1 MIINLYLKKTQNRF
15 YLIKYFNLLCVISF
29 ICSTQISFSQ
39 SSDYNRPEITVLFS
53 NPYDLG
59 PTASDVIQRFRK
71 PESIKFSYIEHY
83 GGGNISPLYKIPSDW
98 YVQKELFRFKDNY
111 DLSDKQSIPH
121 FPNVDYNQVDNP
133 IAKFSF
139 IEASENPDVYL
150 KDYSK
155 EIFRF
160 IFTSVEND
168 YTFKLDRIVK
178 RTMINANDYLIN
190 LSKEVARGDN
200 IIKDNIKIVFD
211 NIYIVGIELD
221 SYKFDRSIGW
231 ETLKAKVYLFKLD
244 YSTILNN
251 NDFWRD
257 CFSSINSADKFSKYE
272 KDIKITLLK
281 NSNIQA
287 VINSSKGMSINSVY
301 YQFMEGVFKKFN

>member
-1 MIINLYLKKTQNRF
+1 M
-15 YLIKYFNLLCVISF
+15 KYFHLLKYSCVLFFISF
-29 ICSTQISFSQ
+29 IISTQLCYSQ
-39 SSDYNRPEITVLFS
+39 SNDYSRPEITILVS

-59 PTASDVIQRFRK
+59 SIASEFVQRFKK
-71 PESIKFSYIEHY
+71 PELIKFSYIDHY
-83 GGGNISPLYKIPSDW
+83 GSGNISPLYKIPSDW

-121 FPNVDYNQVDNP
+121 FPNVDYNKVDDP
-133 IAKFSF
+133 ITKISF
-139 IEASENPDVYL
+139 IEASKNPGFYL

-155 EIFRF
+155 EILRF
-160 IFTSVEND
+160 IFSSEEKDRKFT
-168 YTFKLDRIVK
+168 LDRIVN
-178 RTMINANDYLIN
+178 RTMINANDNLIK
-190 LSKEVARGDN
+190 LSQEVARGDN
-200 IIKDNIKIVFD
+200 IIKDNIKTVFD

-231 ETLKAKVYLFKLD
+231 ETLKAKVYLFKVD

-251 NDFWRD
+251 SDFWKD
-257 CFSSINSADKFSKYE
+257 CFTSINSWDKLTKYE
-272 KDIKITLLK
+272 NDIKITLLK

-287 VINSSKGMSINSVY
+287 VRNSSKGMSINSLY